1 MGNTVLIKSF
11 NSWSTVEYV
20 WKETSR
26 YSKARTGTGLIV
38 SKTTELSKRK
48 AETSIFL
55 HQSDQLAQGGVQ
67 DNSVSKSQAQ
77 MIPVD
82 SVYLNGKPNR
92 FLNLPKMESVDL
104 KRLYT
109 ELNAGKTPTDII
121 ANHGFHPNI
130 VEFEYQRF
138 LRLSGMNIGES

>member
-1 MGNTVLIKSF
+1 
-11 NSWSTVEYV
+11 
-20 WKETSR
+20 
-26 YSKARTGTGLIV
+26 
-38 SKTTELSKRK
+38 
-48 AETSIFL
+48 
-55 HQSDQLAQGGVQ
+55 
-67 DNSVSKSQAQ
+67 

-82 SVYLNGKPNR
+82 SVYLNGKPDR

-109 ELNAGKTPTDII
+109 ELKAGKTPTDII

-138 LRLSGMNIGES
+138 LRLSGMNIGEPLRTHNR